1 MLARALGC
9 QAQLAYD
16 HLDRLFNEEREY
28 FCEKTGVIISGL
40 DLPPDKAG
48 MPRDFAEK
56 AFQCLDEAA
65 RATG

>member
-1 MLARALGC
+1 
-9 QAQLAYD
+9 
-16 HLDRLFNEEREY
+16 LFNEEREY